1 MKRIITIGRQM
12 GCGGREVCKALS
24 ERLGIPFYD
33 RELIDYAANQSG
45 LSADI
50 IEKFDEKATNSLL
63 YSLSL
68 SSYSMVTHTHAHA
81 DAHSVSHLPIN
92 DRLFITQSDVIKELA
107 AKGPC
112 IFLGRCSD
120 HVLSERDDVLN
131 VFLYSDL
138 DYRIEN
144 IEKRLGISKPKAAE
158 IVKKT
163 EKRRATYYNYYTHKK
178 WGDHH
183 NFDLTVNCKNG
194 IDTVV
199 DLIIKSY
206 KTM

>member
-1 MKRIITIGRQM
+1 MKKIITIGRQM
-12 GCGGREVCKALS
+12 GCGGREICKALS

-33 RELIDYAANQSG
+33 RELIDYAASQSG

-68 SSYSMVTHTHAHA
+68 SSYSMVTHTYS
-81 DAHSVSHLPIN
+81 HSGHHLPIN
-92 DRLFITQSDVIKELA
+92 DKLFITQSEVMKELA
-107 AKGPC
+107 EKGPC
-112 IFLGRCSD
+112 IILGRCAD
-120 HVLSERDDVLN
+120 HVLSERDDILN
-131 VFLYSDL
+131 VFLYADL
-138 DYRIEN
+138 DYRVSN
-144 IEKRLGISKPKAAE
+144 VEKRFGISSDKALE

-163 EKRRATYYNYYTHKK
+163 EKRRANYYNYYTHKK

-183 NFDLTVNCKNG
+183 NFDLTINCKNG
-194 IDTVV
+194 IDAVV
-199 DLIIKSY
+199 ELIVNSY

>member
-24 ERLGIPFYD
+24 EKLGIPFYD
-33 RELIDYAANQSG
+33 RELIDYAANHSG

-68 SSYSMVTHTHAHA
+68 SSYSMVTHS
-81 DAHSVSHLPIN
+81 HSANNMPLN
-92 DRLFITQSDVIKELA
+92 DRLFLAQSEVIKDLA
-107 AKGPC
+107 EKGPC
-112 IFLGRCSD
+112 ILLGRCSD
-120 HVLSERDDVLN
+120 YVLADRDDVLK
-131 VFLYSDL
+131 VFLYSDEEFK
-138 DYRIEN
+138 ISN
-144 IEKRLGISKPKAAE
+144 VEKRLGVPKSKAAE

-183 NFDLTVNCKNG
+183 NFDLTLNCKNG